1 MTRYYACVIILM
13 LAVFSIACSGSN
25 AAKKND
31 LTPQANSMNGD
42 SSSKNQSEVLSDL
55 TPTIFE
61 EIESLFK
68 DSSMILESLQK
79 NKKGTLIK
87 AIIKNDNAEKN
98 VPKAIK
104 ILSENFKNLKEIHV
118 VLSGSTTVYSIRMD
132 TIIELAEKNSGNALL
147 AEIWESVDFDAADD
161 AIEEKEDDSAAPA
174 ADL

>member
-13 LAVFSIACSGSN
+13 LAVCSIACSGSN

-31 LTPQANSMNGD
+31 LTPQQNSMDGD
-42 SSSKNQSEVLSDL
+42 SSSKMQSEILSDL

-79 NKKGTLIK
+79 NKKGTLVKAVIK
-87 AIIKNDNAEKN
+87 ENNAEKN
-98 VPKAIK
+98 VPKAVK
-104 ILSENFKNLKEIHV
+104 ILSENFMRLEEINV
-118 VLSGSTTVYSIRMD
+118 ALSGSATVYSIKMN
-132 TIIELAEKNSGNALL
+132 TITELVEKNSGNALL
-147 AEIWESVDFDAADD
+147 TAIWESVDFDAEDD
-161 AIEEKEDDSAAPA
+161 VIEEIKDDSAAPA